1 MTVRY
6 RIAGAV
12 LEVPEP
18 LPGLESAD
26 HQEPDLTAVLST
38 APPPERDVV
47 RRLRNGDFEWLRIG
61 RAPGLDGPLFEFP
74 GLATFA
80 LDAATARV
88 VIHPEASTD
97 RATLWHLL
105 LDNVLPMW
113 MAHSGELVLHAS
125 SIALS
130 EHADRFAVL
139 FIGPSGAGKS
149 STALGCAQA
158 GATLLGDDFAR
169 ITPAPGAPHVVP
181 SNVGVRL
188 WEDMATAL
196 APGRTGEQVASYLP
210 KVRLHLEETAAT
222 HHGPVPVGVLAF
234 LGPRLP
240 ADSSPSIETIAPTAA
255 YVRLLQQSFRTD
267 IQGVEA
273 NRDVM
278 DQFAALLNAVPAVQL
293 RMPDDAARLVPASS
307 AALVALAEA
316 RRRA

>member
-1 MTVRY
+1 MRFRY

-12 LEVPEP
+12 LELPEA
-18 LPGLESAD
+18 LPGLEPAD
-26 HQEPDLTAVLST
+26 HEEPNLTAVLSA
-38 APPPERDVV
+38 APPPEHEVV
-47 RRLRNGDFEWLRIG
+47 RRLRNGDFEWLRIS

-74 GLATFA
+74 GFATFA
-80 LDAATARV
+80 LDTANARV
-88 VIHPEASTD
+88 VIHPETSTD

-113 MAHSGELVLHAS
+113 MAHTGELVLHAS
-125 SIALS
+125 SIALGDNG
-130 EHADRFAVL
+130 DRFAVL
-139 FIGPSGAGKS
+139 FIGLSGAGKS

-158 GATLLGDDFAR
+158 GATLLGDDFAL
-169 ITPAPGAPHVVP
+169 ITLAPGTPHVVP

-210 KVRLHLEETAAT
+210 KVWLHLEETAAT
-222 HHGPVPVGVLAF
+222 HRGPVPVGALAF

-240 ADSSPSIETIAPTAA
+240 SDSVPSIETIAPTEA
-255 YVRLLQQSFRTD
+255 YIRLLQQSFRAD
-267 IQGVEA
+267 IQGIEA

-293 RMPDDAARLVPASS
+293 RMPDDAARLAPASL
-307 AALVALAEA
+307 AALAALAEA